1 MEKDRREIDR
11 PGNWLNGKW
20 YNDGMTEWWHDKMTN
35 DGMMEWL
42 NDKMTER
49 WTSRTM
55 ELWIYGKFE
64 WWTDEMIRIEWNDG
78 WMDWKN
84 EWMMECLN

>member
-20 YNDGMTEWWHDKMTN
+20 YNDGMTEWWHDKMTEWWN
-35 DGMMEWL
+35 DGM
-42 NDKMTER
+42 
-49 WTSRTM
+49 
-55 ELWIYGKFE
+55 IE
-64 WWTDEMIRIEWNDG
+64 WWNDEGLINDG

-84 EWMMECLN
+84 EWMVECLN